1 MTSEKGPDKPASG
14 SRRPAPTIELKAT
27 ELASE
32 PVRRDEEPAG
42 GTPSAAPEPSAK
54 ADTASAAP
62 EAKAGVKSD
71 AKPGAKSGDAPPPR
85 DPAASAGKPRGRF
98 PDMSLALIGTAV
110 AAGIVFFLLGL
121 ATANLFV
128 NREVAADARVERPP
142 DNEELAARIEKI
154 EIALAAPRAPDAALI
169 ARVASAEAAA
179 KAAGDNAAAM
189 QRRAEE
195 LAALVRDIRSRSDAA
210 VAAAEAAQKGVS
222 VAAADMPRV
231 DVEAI
236 DRRIDAIEQATKNES
251 AEIARRLGAMT
262 AGERASRL
270 AVASVVLSGAVERGA
285 PFAAELAA
293 AKALSA
299 DAKALAPLEP
309 FAAQG
314 LLGAAALA
322 RDLSG
327 LVPAMLKMVESTPRP
342 EAAGILDRLQASAE
356 RLVRIRPV
364 GDVAGDEPAQI
375 LARIEAQAA
384 RADIA
389 GAREDLSR
397 LPANIRAPAE
407 GWVARVQAREAALAA
422 ARQFTADALAALGK
436 PNM

>member
-27 ELASE
+27 EVASE
-32 PVRRDEEPAG
+32 PARREEPQADRASSEPG
-42 GTPSAAPEPSAK
+42 SPSSVKDEPAR
-54 ADTASAAP
+54 ATP
-62 EAKAGVKSD
+62 EAKAEAGP
-71 AKPGAKSGDAPPPR
+71 KPGDVPPPR
-85 DPAASAGKPRGRF
+85 DSTAPAGKRGRF
-98 PDMSLALIGTAV
+98 PDMPLALIGTAV

-154 EIALAAPRAPDAALI
+154 ETALAAPRAPDAALI
-169 ARVASAEAAA
+169 ARVATAEAAA

-195 LAALVRDIRSRSDAA
+195 LAALVREIRARSDAA
-210 VAAAEAAQKGVS
+210 VAAAEAAQKGMS

-236 DRRIDAIEQATKNES
+236 DRRIAAIEQATKNEN
-251 AEIARRLGAMT
+251 AELARRLGALT
-262 AGERASRL
+262 TGERASRL

-285 PFAAELAA
+285 PFASELAA

-299 DAKALAPLEP
+299 DSKALAPLEP

-314 LLGAAALA
+314 LPGAAALA

-327 LVPAMLKMVESTPRP
+327 LVPALLKVAESKPLP
-342 EAAGILDRLQASAE
+342 EPTGILDRLQASAE

-364 GDVAGDEPAQI
+364 GEVAGDEPAQI
-375 LARIEAQAA
+375 LARIEARAA

-407 GWVARVQAREAALAA
+407 GWIARAQAREAALAA
-422 ARQFTADALAALGK
+422 ARQFTAGALAALGK

>member
-1 MTSEKGPDKPASG
+1 MTSEKGPDKSASG

-27 ELASE
+27 EVASE
-32 PVRRDEEPAG
+32 PVPREEPQADRASSEAESQSSVKETSAG
-42 GTPSAAPEPSAK
+42 ETPE
-54 ADTASAAP
+54 
-62 EAKAGVKSD
+62 
-71 AKPGAKSGDAPPPR
+71 AKPGAKSGAKSSDTPPPH
-85 DPAASAGKPRGRF
+85 DPAASAGKSRGRF

-128 NREVAADARVERPP
+128 NREVAADARIERPP
-142 DNEELAARIEKI
+142 GNEELAERIEKI
-154 EIALAAPRAPDAALI
+154 ETALAAPRSPDAALI

-195 LAALVRDIRSRSDAA
+195 LATLVREIRGRSDVA

-231 DVEAI
+231 DVEEI
-236 DRRIDAIEQATKNES
+236 NNRIAAIEQATKNEG

-314 LLGAAALA
+314 LPGTAALA

-327 LVPAMLKMVESTPRP
+327 LVPAMLKMAESAPRP

-364 GDVAGDEPAQI
+364 GDVAGDEPAQV
-375 LARIEAQAA
+375 LARIEARAA

-407 GWVARVQAREAALAA
+407 GWIARVQAREAALAA
-422 ARQFTADALAALGK
+422 ARQFTAGALAALGK